1 MLSTLSTNRDF
12 PGWHFI
18 LPSCCRCLDA
28 VAVGCW
34 HILGGDSPLCFAVA
48 VLCPPALGSWQPS
61 IGAAQGSD
69 GQCLLLPAHGLGRA
83 RGTLKAGSASGV
95 GISTAPGS
103 TCGHGIKSSIAEN
116 SRAGGKA
123 EGWGAHLN
131 VTSTALEE
139 EPCPPLSTRIVGGFC
154 HRHGQVWICVR
165 RGFSGQSLLLH
176 NSRPP
181 ISRSRM

>member
-1 MLSTLSTNRDF
+1 MLCRGCPTPSSTRLMAAEHRGCTGERRAMPASASPR
-12 PGWHFI
+12 PG
-18 LPSCCRCLDA
+18 P
-28 VAVGCW
+28 GK
-34 HILGGDSPLCFAVA
+34 GN
-48 VLCPPALGSWQPS
+48 
-61 IGAAQGSD
+61 
-69 GQCLLLPAHGLGRA
+69 
-83 RGTLKAGSASGV
+83 AGSASGV

-103 TCGHGIKSSIAEN
+103 TCGHGIKSSIPEN